1 MMSLMDAFAAALA
14 LILLPVMAYVVVAAV
29 MYLGY
34 IALRI
39 MAAAVER
46 LREEWLQ

>member
-1 MMSLMDAFAAALA
+1 MMSVLDTVELALA
-14 LILLPVMAYVVVAAV
+14 LILILVLAYVVVAGV

-46 LREEWLQ
+46 LKEEWKP

>member
-1 MMSLMDAFAAALA
+1 MMSVLDTVELALA

-46 LREEWLQ
+46 LKEEWKP

>member
-1 MMSLMDAFAAALA
+1 MMSVLDTVELVLA
-14 LILLPVMAYVVVAAV
+14 LILIPVMAYVVVAAV

-46 LREEWLQ
+46 LREEWKP